1 MGTWEQDS
9 NQEHH
14 RKFENFSLKFV
25 LAASRTSLVYTQ
37 AAWEER
43 NVSLLPHSLGMSLQ
57 AEFYVDDMKS
67 FSCDAVSKS
76 VPSRSFVDEEDIT
89 VGSLDLARLQKPL

>member
-1 MGTWEQDS
+1 
-9 NQEHH
+9 
-14 RKFENFSLKFV
+14 
-25 LAASRTSLVYTQ
+25 
-37 AAWEER
+37 
-43 NVSLLPHSLGMSLQ
+43 MSLQ

-67 FSCDAVSKS
+67 FSRDAVSKS